1 MKTTLDVQSEL
12 QRRNYY
18 DGKLDG
24 IAGPQTRF
32 AIEQFQSANDLH
44 RDGVV
49 GPATLEKLFPATAGK
64 TRSMVT
70 SPAGRAAITRRE
82 GNVLTAYR
90 DSVGILTIGVGH
102 TTAAGATTVTPGMK
116 ITAAESD
123 QILSRDLA
131 KFEPA
136 VLAAVKVPMSQ
147 NEFDALVSLA
157 FNIGGGAFST
167 SSVVK
172 KLNAGDRRGA
182 ADAFLAWD
190 KATVRGK
197 KVALEGL
204 TNRRKAERLQFLGGA

>member
-1 MKTTLDVQSEL
+1 MKTTLEVQSEL
-12 QRRNYY
+12 QRRGYY

-24 IAGPQTRF
+24 IAGPQTRY

-49 GPATLEKLFPATAGK
+49 GPATLAKLFPAEGVK
-64 TRSMVT
+64 TRFMVT
-70 SPAGRAAITRRE
+70 SPAGRAAITQRE

-102 TTAAGATTVTPGMK
+102 TTAAGAPTVAPGMK

-131 KFEPA
+131 KFELT

-157 FNIGGGAFST
+157 FNIGGGAFAKST
-167 SSVVK
+167 LVR
-172 KLNAGDRRGA
+172 KLNAGDKAGA
-182 ADAFLAWD
+182 ANAFLSWD
-190 KATVRGK
+190 KAGGK
-197 KVALEGL
+197 ALKGL
-204 TNRRKAERLQFLGGA
+204 TKRRESERLQFLGASK